1 MVISLP
7 DREEK
12 VKEAVDSVWEFLS
25 EVQNLEQLL
34 YERRKARV
42 NAALEGFTDEEV
54 FREIQARSGANTQ
67 PPKTVKEAELE
78 TLIVAQEE
86 IGNDRPEG
94 NFYAP
99 TLPRKGWDKP
109 WMQPQNLVGMATK
122 LL

>member
-67 PPKTVKEAELE
+67 PPKS
-78 TLIVAQEE
+78 
-86 IGNDRPEG
+86 GG
-94 NFYAP
+94 
-99 TLPRKGWDKP
+99 
-109 WMQPQNLVGMATK
+109 
-122 LL
+122 